1 MSIRE
6 FIEAILQLDFDS
18 GDFSNNKFT
27 KKLDSSDEFA
37 ELLAVWSNN
46 RELELLEDAIDS
58 TECTNRYTDG
68 NFEVTLKGNFE
79 DNQYSISVEER

>member
-37 ELLAVWSNN
+37 ELLAV
-46 RELELLEDAIDS
+46 
-58 TECTNRYTDG
+58 
-68 NFEVTLKGNFE
+68 
-79 DNQYSISVEER
+79 